1 MKTFNTVNVKLL
13 NKSEI
18 ARQLGISQA
27 YVSLILNG
35 HKKGGK
41 YRALILEV
49 IRKNIKNAA

>member
-1 MKTFNTVNVKLL
+1 MKIPKSINIKIL

-18 ARQLGISQA
+18 ARQLGISQP

-35 HKKGGK
+35 HKKSRK
-41 YRALILEV
+41 YEALILEV